1 MKKERKTPIEE
12 RKRAIILALCWL
24 IVFAISCGFMSLM
37 TNFSGYSFESNPF
50 YVPGLLC
57 IFLSFTMIFVNMRRY
72 WKLRGID
79 DYDSWFEVDTGEFDD
94 R

>member
-12 RKRAIILALCWL
+12 RKRAIILALYWL
-24 IVFAISCGFMSLM
+24 IAFAISCGFMGLM
-37 TNFSGYSFESNPF
+37 TNFSRYSFESNPF

-57 IFLSFTMIFVNMRRY
+57 VFLSFTMIFVNMRRY

-79 DYDSWFEVDTGEFDD
+79 DYDDWLELDIGEFDD
-94 R
+94 I